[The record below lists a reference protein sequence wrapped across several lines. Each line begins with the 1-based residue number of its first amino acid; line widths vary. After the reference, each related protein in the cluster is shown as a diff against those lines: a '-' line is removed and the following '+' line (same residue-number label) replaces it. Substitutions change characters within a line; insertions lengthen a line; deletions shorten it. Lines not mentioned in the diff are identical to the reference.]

1 MKKEELRL
9 IHPDKCKDYV
19 GKMEYTKSGIRVVET
34 VKMPMGEV
42 DLYYELLTLW
52 VSKGKQLYTQKD
64 LGSKDYYRWREL
76 FFASPYPR
84 IFGIEYPVIDMPNWG
99 ELNLLP
105 NFFVLCKK
113 HLSIEDGDMHA
124 WSAMKKL
131 LDIYDGKSNVKLSDK
146 EDFALEEC
154 LLGTGKTLPWSYLS
168 DRKEESVQDN
178 EPEINRDLV
187 KNRIDEIVKKYISQC
202 NHSRSTVVSKEEMQ
216 NITLKF
222 PEYLKPIMKG
232 IYTGYTKIPWM
243 YKLYDNRN
251 QHASK
256 VTSLFSEF
264 TYSYRY
270 EEEQEV
276 CEKIAKVDHI
286 LECEEYSGLKE
297 KEYISN
303 YYNFIERTLKNVE
316 HDDNKYIEYYTL
328 EKIYAGELF
337 FQETM
342 ILFSKLN
349 EHKIDAL
356 DDEKKRILGKYLS
369 IIYRLAGIWGRIKV
383 ATTVLEIFFDES
395 VEVERLDAKLGK
407 VIEDYEN
414 SYIILNR
421 ADTYKKMDLKM

>member
-222 PEYLKPIMKG
+222 P
-232 IYTGYTKIPWM
+232 
-243 YKLYDNRN
+243 
-251 QHASK
+251 
-256 VTSLFSEF
+256 
-264 TYSYRY
+264 
-270 EEEQEV
+270 
-276 CEKIAKVDHI
+276 
-286 LECEEYSGLKE
+286 
-297 KEYISN
+297 
-303 YYNFIERTLKNVE
+303 
-316 HDDNKYIEYYTL
+316 
-328 EKIYAGELF
+328 
-337 FQETM
+337 
-342 ILFSKLN
+342 
-349 EHKIDAL
+349 
-356 DDEKKRILGKYLS
+356 
-369 IIYRLAGIWGRIKV
+369 
-383 ATTVLEIFFDES
+383 
-395 VEVERLDAKLGK
+395 
-407 VIEDYEN
+407 
-414 SYIILNR
+414 
-421 ADTYKKMDLKM
+421 